1 MSPSASKPEDGGENG
16 PPHSHPH
23 YLKMIVWLFAF
34 KQALPTTPPP
44 DGQLSSSPKQT
55 ESVPSDSN
63 PQKFLRGFL
72 NFTELKFKVATIVR
86 PSESTPMWID
96 HLRMQLICFCDSP
109 SCCAPS
115 SLANLGGDFEHPARI
130 LYLFHDFLYA
140 KSIGLLIIQNDNA
153 NRWGSA
159 VGSRVEGFSYSLLF
173 FVLFTTSLFI
183 NIMLNINE
191 TF

>member
-1 MSPSASKPEDGGENG
+1 MPTGKHVSPYLLLPKFHIFGRTDKV
-16 PPHSHPH
+16 H
-23 YLKMIVWLFAF
+23 YGSFPLFSEVAD
-34 KQALPTTPPP
+34 KSSCWKEVC
-44 DGQLSSSPKQT
+44 GQ
-55 ESVPSDSN
+55 
-63 PQKFLRGFL
+63 
-72 NFTELKFKVATIVR
+72 EL
-86 PSESTPMWID
+86 D

-109 SCCAPS
+109 SCCEPS

-140 KSIGLLIIQNDNA
+140 KSIGLLIILNDNA
-153 NRWGSA
+153 NWWGSA